1 MTSPQTI
8 AHGPLPDG
16 VHSAAEREALTACFW
31 LGLFF
36 TLATAIGQLLVLEPH
51 PGVWRD
57 GSTLVVGRDFMN
69 FWMYGKAA
77 SLERP
82 GLWYD
87 VPAYHEVQRAWL
99 GADYQG
105 TNLSYPPSVIPFA
118 WPFAQLPYLAALAL
132 WSALG
137 MAILAGVLRT
147 RGFGQRL
154 IAIVFLSPAVI
165 FCLISGQS
173 SLITAAMT
181 IGALAVLDRRP
192 VLAGA
197 LIGLLTLKPQLG
209 LLYPLM
215 LAASGRWRVF
225 GVAAATSLAIVALT
239 AALYGPEVWIDFVKL
254 GLPVQSHVLADPELI
269 ATPFYVTVFM
279 NIRGLDAPYWVAMSA
294 QLAVSLPAAAI
305 VWRAFSKRRDAD
317 PQMLGALFLACSV
330 AATPYMLAYD
340 SLPLAIAAMA
350 LLASGRLDGV
360 GPRLAL
366 AVFWLPLMQMVF
378 GSVHIPGPALIA
390 PAFALWLALKLE
402 ILPRWN
408 FKTVAASS

>member
-1 MTSPQTI
+1 MTSQTTI
-8 AHGPLPDG
+8 ARGPAPDG
-16 VHSAAEREALTACFW
+16 PHGAAAHEALTACFW

-36 TLATAIGQLLVLEPH
+36 TIATVISQIVVLEPH

-69 FWMYGKAA
+69 FWMYGKSA

-82 GLWYD
+82 GIWYD
-87 VPAYHEVQRAWL
+87 VPSYHGVQRAWL
-99 GADYQG
+99 GEDYQG
-105 TNLSYPPSVIPFA
+105 SSWSYPPSVIPFA
-118 WPFAQLPYLAALAL
+118 WPFAQLPYLASLAL

-137 MAILAGVLRT
+137 LGVLAATLRNHGHGV
-147 RGFGQRL
+147 RF
-154 IAIVFLSPAVI
+154 IAMVFLGPAAV

-173 SLITAAMT
+173 SLLTAAMT
-181 IGALAVLDRRP
+181 LGALAALDRRP
-192 VLAGA
+192 VLAGV

-225 GVAAATSLAIVALT
+225 GVAAATTLVIVALT
-239 AALYGPEVWIDFVKL
+239 TVLYGPQVWIDFVTM
-254 GLPVQSHVLADPELI
+254 GLPVQSHVMADPELI

-279 NIRGLDAPYWVAMSA
+279 NVRGLDAPYWVAMSA
-294 QLAVSLPAAAI
+294 QMVVSLAAAAI
-305 VWRAFSKRRDAD
+305 VWRAFSKHRDAD

-330 AATPYMLAYD
+330 AVTPYMLAYD

-350 LLASGRLDGV
+350 LLASGKLDGV
-360 GPRLAL
+360 GRRLAL
-366 AVFWLPLMQMVF
+366 AVFWLPLIQMVF

-390 PAFALWLALKLE
+390 PAFAVWLALKLE

-408 FKTVAASS
+408 FKSAAASS